1 VHPSAAGGCG
11 DGEICEI
18 ESVLGRIPVR
28 IEHDPDQRRDI
39 ALLPKGGPRSASACG
54 NMLIRARTTDLGEG
68 GALYEECVRIVP
80 RATRGVR
87 PELGSDE
94 PARPADER

>member
-1 VHPSAAGGCG
+1 
-11 DGEICEI
+11 
-18 ESVLGRIPVR
+18 
-28 IEHDPDQRRDI
+28 
-39 ALLPKGGPRSASACG
+39 
-54 NMLIRARTTDLGEG
+54 MLIRARTTDLGEG